1 MGRPTCSRR
10 ETIARLVEAN
20 RIVRGDDLAVR
31 VADERAREF
40 SAISLRT
47 IAGLVS
53 A

>member
-1 MGRPTCSRR
+1 
-10 ETIARLVEAN
+10 
-20 RIVRGDDLAVR
+20 VRGDDLAVR